1 MKKFNIVYMFFASF
15 FFFLK
20 NEFNIRNKM
29 YSSYLIYFI
38 IKEDGVILEFFMII
52 FDEYFE
58 FYIWDLFVSFSNDF
72 YL

>member
-1 MKKFNIVYMFFASF
+1 MH
-15 FFFLK
+15 
-20 NEFNIRNKM
+20 
-29 YSSYLIYFI
+29 SSYLIYFI

>member
-1 MKKFNIVYMFFASF
+1 MFFASF